1 LNKKEKLARRARP
14 RSTPQQQ
21 CYEIGQ
27 QRMIEPMFSNQ
38 LVNQQRQ
45 QMMLLNATTRM
56 MIAILK
62 N

>member
-1 LNKKEKLARRARP
+1 
-14 RSTPQQQ
+14 
-21 CYEIGQ
+21 
-27 QRMIEPMFSNQ
+27 MFSNQ